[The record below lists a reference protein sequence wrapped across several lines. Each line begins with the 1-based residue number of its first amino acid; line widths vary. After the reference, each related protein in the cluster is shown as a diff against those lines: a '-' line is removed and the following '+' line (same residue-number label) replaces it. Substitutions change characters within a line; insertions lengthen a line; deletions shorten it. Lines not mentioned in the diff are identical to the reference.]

1 MDTHNLSFRSQPQRE
16 RQRRQRV
23 STDAFCVFPF
33 LGKGAE
39 TRCFCCR
46 GGSLSCS
53 RVLAELGRTRGD
65 SAARC
70 CGCSQERC
78 AEATLAHPAP
88 DAKRITKT
96 PFEIQKSRSRPGQ
109 RAGRSACARLQAPAP
124 RFWLRTKQ

>member
-1 MDTHNLSFRSQPQRE
+1 MDTHNLSFRSQAQRE
-16 RQRRQRV
+16 RQRV
-23 STDAFCVFPF
+23 STDAFWVFPF

-78 AEATLAHPAP
+78 AEATLAHPALEQK
-88 DAKRITKT
+88 AEAQQWRGSQHWVIETK
-96 PFEIQKSRSRPGQ
+96 
-109 RAGRSACARLQAPAP
+109 AR
-124 RFWLRTKQ
+124 